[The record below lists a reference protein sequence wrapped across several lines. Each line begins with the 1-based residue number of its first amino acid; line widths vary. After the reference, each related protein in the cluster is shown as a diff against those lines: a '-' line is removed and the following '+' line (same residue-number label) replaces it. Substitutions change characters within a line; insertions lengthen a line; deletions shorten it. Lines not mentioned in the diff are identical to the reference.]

1 MIRRTMKVITRTRF
15 PRPFP
20 DLSSIGSKS
29 MKMTKL
35 SHWVTQRR
43 FSRGIAWFLFSA
55 ILLTGT
61 AYAFLTDSGAHA
73 PPTIGPYAYNTFM
86 PGTPGFPAVGGTY
99 TDPVF
104 GSTIKRLTNVTGSVN
119 FDDIYAK
126 HQANANGT
134 LAFRTTVGEI
144 VHVINVSTGA
154 IAYSNQPTGVAQ
166 FEMHWDALDADK
178 YYYFSGANLVRRNLG
193 AQTNTTRKTFPAT
206 LETNG
211 GSLNI
216 QSRNGRYFT
225 VRYGGVNK
233 VWDSQLDIIYSG
245 SVTPLDPTG
254 WVSISPDGNYMV
266 NAGGGPKPIPIYRS
280 HDTDHLKHPGNV
292 LELVW
297 RSRRSHLGVE
307 WQELFHHVQLQQ
319 YPSHLSR
326 RHHARSSGEN
336 TRAASRCQSTAGAGY
351 LE

>member
-20 DLSSIGSKS
+20 VLSSIGSKS

-134 LAFRTTVGEI
+134 LAFRTTVAEI

-154 IAYSNQPTGVAQ
+154 IVYSNQPTGIAP
-166 FEMHWDALDADK
+166 FEMHWDALDPGGADRYHK
-178 YYYFSGANLVRRNLG
+178 KDLPRHASDKRRVAQHSKPEWPLLHGALWWGQQGLG
-193 AQTNTTRKTFPAT
+193 Q
-206 LETNG
+206 
-211 GSLNI
+211 
-216 QSRNGRYFT
+216 
-225 VRYGGVNK
+225 
-233 VWDSQLDIIYSG
+233 
-245 SVTPLDPTG
+245 
-254 WVSISPDGNYMV
+254 
-266 NAGGGPKPIPIYRS
+266 
-280 HDTDHLKHPGNV
+280 
-292 LELVW
+292 
-297 RSRRSHLGVE
+297 
-307 WQELFHHVQLQQ
+307 
-319 YPSHLSR
+319 
-326 RHHARSSGEN
+326 
-336 TRAASRCQSTAGAGY
+336 
-351 LE
+351 